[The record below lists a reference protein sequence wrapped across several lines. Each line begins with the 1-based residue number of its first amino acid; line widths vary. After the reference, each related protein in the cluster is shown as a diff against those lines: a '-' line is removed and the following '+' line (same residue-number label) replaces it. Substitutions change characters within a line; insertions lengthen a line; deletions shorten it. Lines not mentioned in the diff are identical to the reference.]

1 MEIWIGLGVI
11 LLIVIVVMAIY
22 NKMVVARNTY
32 KNALSQIDVSLK
44 QRHDLIPTLVET
56 VKGYVKHERETLDA
70 IVTARNEATNAREN
84 LGDMPNPDQMGALAA
99 SEKRLNDGVMK
110 IFALSEAYPD
120 LKASENFRDLQDQIS
135 RLEDKISSARR
146 GYNLTVLEYNN
157 TIETVPNN
165 IIAGMFKF
173 NRAQELDFATEEPA
187 IKNMPEVS
195 F

>member
-1 MEIWIGLGVI
+1 MELWIGLGITLLVVI
-11 LLIVIVVMAIY
+11 ILMVIY

-32 KNALSQIDVSLK
+32 KNALSQIEVSLK

-70 IVTARNEATNAREN
+70 IVSARNEATNVREN
-84 LGDMPNPDQMGALAA
+84 LGEMPNSDQMGALAA

-120 LKASENFRDLQDQIS
+120 LKASDNFRDLQDQIS

-165 IIAGMFKF
+165 IVAGVFKF
-173 NRAQELDFATEEPA
+173 HRAQELDFSSEEPD

>member
-1 MEIWIGLGVI
+1 MEMWIGIGVAA
-11 LLIVIVVMAIY
+11 LIVIMLVVIY

-44 QRHDLIPTLVET
+44 QRHDLIPTLVEV
-56 VKGYVKHERETLDA
+56 VKGYVSHERDTLES
-70 IVTARNEATNAREN
+70 IVSARNEAIQVRES
-84 LGDMPNPDQMGALAA
+84 LGEMPNSEQMTALAT
-99 SEKRLNDGVMK
+99 SEKNLNDGVMK

-165 IIAGMFKF
+165 FVAGIFKF
-173 NRAQELDFATEEPA
+173 KRAQELDFSDEPE
-187 IKNMPEVS
+187 IKSMPKVE